1 MVKGWEIIDQFIE
14 EMKQD
19 DIAYFIKLKQLK
31 KEIGYNAWVKKVADG
46 EITKTDSAI
55 IRNSDEYIKDLVEKD
70 AEARK
75 IKIQKQVAEK
85 VGNILECDLQRNEN
99 GGFDGKIR
107 GDKGQIYIETIVA
120 GGYNIQRAHYRT
132 LIKEG

>member
-1 MVKGWEIIDQFIE
+1 MMVEGWEIIDQFIE
-14 EMKQD
+14 EMKKD
-19 DIAYFIKLKQLK
+19 DIKYFADLKALK
-31 KEIGYNAWVKKVADG
+31 KEIGYDAWVKKIALG
-46 EITKTDSAI
+46 EITKTDSTI
-55 IRNSDEYIKDLVEKD
+55 IRNTDEYIAKLVKKD

-75 IKIQKQVAEK
+75 AKILKQVSVK

-99 GGFDGKIR
+99 GGFDGKIK

-132 LIKEG
+132 LIK